1 MGWIAGL
8 RHDTHLGRCVQVCR
22 SGDLVNIEE
31 LLNWP
36 NATRAHLLKH
46 RVVSESDTAWVV
58 AWTVDSYLD
67 GVDEVWDGGFDD
79 FHGG

>member
-1 MGWIAGL
+1 M
-8 RHDTHLGRCVQVCR
+8 
-22 SGDLVNIEE
+22 NIEE

-67 GVDEVWDGGFDD
+67 GVDEVGDGGFDD